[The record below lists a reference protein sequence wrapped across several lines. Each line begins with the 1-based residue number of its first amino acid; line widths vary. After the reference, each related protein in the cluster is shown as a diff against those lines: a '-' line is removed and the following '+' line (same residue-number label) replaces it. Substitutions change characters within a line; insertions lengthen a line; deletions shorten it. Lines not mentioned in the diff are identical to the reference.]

1 MADQLFFKS
10 QDKLSRYAELRPQLE
25 ALIGSEMDAV
35 ANMANLCAALK
46 EAFGWFWIG
55 FYIVRGQ
62 ELILGPF
69 QGPIACTRIQFAKGV
84 CGTAWAEQKSQLV
97 PDVEAFPGHIACS
110 SLSKSELVVP
120 IFKDEQVWGVLDI
133 DSTKIADFDHTDQIE
148 IEKLMTWFA
157 TCL

>member
-25 ALIGSEMDAV
+25 ALIGSETDVV

-97 PDVEAFPGHIACS
+97 PDVEAFAGHIACS